1 MNKLTKA
8 VTLILFFSVNSTL
21 LLAQNATIKG
31 SLFDGTVVAGYVD
44 KGAYINCTG
53 PAVKYSR
60 SGASILLGLLPSLKI
75 KEDNVAEGSPRNA
88 LITPTLGFGITAC
101 IGHFALQLP
110 AFYAAKTATTNGKWN
125 LGVGIGYK
133 F

>member
-1 MNKLTKA
+1 MNNLIKA
-8 VTLILFFSVNSTL
+8 LTL
-21 LLAQNATIKG
+21 LLCFGLSNNKLFAQQATIKG

-75 KEDNVAEGSPRNA
+75 KEDKVDEGKPKNS

-101 IGHFALQLP
+101 IGHFALQVP
-110 AFYAAKTATTNGKWN
+110 AFYTTKSATTHGKWN
-125 LGVGIGYK
+125 VGLGIGYK

>member
-1 MNKLTKA
+1 MNNLIKA
-8 VTLILFFSVNSTL
+8 VTFVLFFSVHSTL
-21 LLAQNATIKG
+21 LFAQNATIKG

-60 SGASILLGLLPSLKI
+60 SGASILLGLLPTLKI
-75 KEDNVAEGSPRNA
+75 KEDKVEAGKPKNTWV
-88 LITPTLGFGITAC
+88 TPTLGFGITAC

-125 LGVGIGYK
+125 LGAGIGYK